1 MRQGGGHGT
10 RHIAKA
16 VLMGSVTPLMLK
28 TDANPEGLPI
38 KAFDD
43 IRAGVAADRS
53 QFFKDLTAPFYG
65 ANRTPHG
72 LADTHKDQLNAD
84 LLIFLRS

>member
-1 MRQGGGHGT
+1 MDTYADDLSYLIKTLDLNSVALVGHSTGGGEVARYIGRNGT

-28 TDANPEGLPI
+28 TDANLGGLPI

-43 IRAGVAADRS
+43 IRAGVS
-53 QFFKDLTAPFYG
+53 
-65 ANRTPHG
+65 
-72 LADTHKDQLNAD
+72 AD
-84 LLIFLRS
+84 LLSFLKS